1 MTILDLKK
9 DDVVYSGT
17 TYNGG
22 GMRSDAYYV
31 AQFKVAKIHLGENG
45 EFKSIRL
52 IYNNEAVVILPGGIY
67 PTQNDFLYDTNLI
80 VCGIPAK
87 DIIRHIAKTLG
98 ISFVVDRF
106 ITWEWKDGCATMR
119 KFYPSQFDLL
129 DLAIPDGCYATKEEC
144 EKANKK
150 TVMVRVSREYH
161 TEVDEDDAQYLL
173 ENPDEYEWKEGDV
186 FTSASEL
193 M

>member
-9 DDVVYSGT
+9 DDVVYAGT

-22 GMRSDAYYV
+22 GMRSGVEYV
-31 AQFKVAKIHLGENG
+31 AQFKVAKIQMYDFNG
-45 EFKSIRL
+45 FKSIRL
-52 IYNNEAVVILPGGIY
+52 IYNNEAVLELSDGIY
-67 PTQNDFLYDTNLI
+67 PTANDFLYGTNKI
-80 VCGIPAK
+80 RCKVSEK
-87 DIIRHIAKTLG
+87 EIIEHIAQKLG
-98 ISFVVDRF
+98 ISYDGGLLV
-106 ITWEWKDGCATMR
+106 TWEWEDGCAVVH
-119 KFYPSQFDLL
+119 KFFPSYFDLL
-129 DLAIPDGCYATKEEC
+129 DLAIPDGCYVTKEEC